1 MLSDSEKLFI
11 YGNGYN
17 FNNTKVMLDDLV
29 FTIHYLQT
37 WIKNSSF
44 SFCHL
49 SDKVLFNER
58 NIFEKSKR
66 IFTKTY
72 LSAND
77 KVQIAQLETNS
88 VLYS

>member
-1 MLSDSEKLFI
+1 MLSDSENFLYMAMDTTLPIQKLCSI
-11 YGNGYN
+11 
-17 FNNTKVMLDDLV
+17 
-29 FTIHYLQT
+29 IWYLQSIICKHGYKT
-37 WIKNSSF
+37 IYF
-44 SFCHL
+44 SFFHL

-77 KVQIAQLETNS
+77 KVQIAQLETN
-88 VLYS
+88 

>member
-37 WIKNSSF
+37 WIKIAPSVFAIYQIKFCLMKETSSKNQ
-44 SFCHL
+44 SEYSQKPICL
-49 SDKVLFNER
+49 R
-58 NIFEKSKR
+58 TIRWKS
-66 IFTKTY
+66 
-72 LSAND
+72 LN
-77 KVQIAQLETNS
+77 
-88 VLYS
+88 